1 MAATKE
7 IAKRAERPLRTPS
20 VRLRKSDTGGPG
32 ILRKRAGRGFTY
44 VDAEGERVT
53 DDDVLAR
60 IHDLVI
66 PPAWQDVWICPY
78 PGGHIQA
85 TGIDQKGRKQYLY
98 HRKWRE
104 RRDQEKF
111 DEMLLFARSLPTLR
125 GRVER
130 DLADAD
136 EDDMARERVLAA
148 AVRLLDRGF
157 FRIGSEDYAV
167 ENETYG
173 LATMRKDHVAL
184 RDGFLVFD
192 YPAKHGKRRVQSVI
206 DEEVAAVL
214 ARLKRRRGGIDELL
228 AYREGRRWRDVKSAD
243 INLYIKEITGQD
255 FSAKDFRTW
264 GATVLAAVA
273 LAVSPA
279 RDSKTARKRAV
290 VRAIKEVAGHLGNT
304 PAVARAS
311 YIDPRVIDR
320 YLDGISIYPAIEQLA
335 ADPQDTAIQGDV
347 EAAVLDLIEGHE
359 TAYVG
364 SPEEVL
370 ADVA

>member
-1 MAATKE
+1 MAATRE
-7 IAKRAERPLRTPS
+7 IAKRARRPLQTPS
-20 VRLRKSDTGGPG
+20 VRLRKADTGGPG
-32 ILRKRAGRGFTY
+32 ILRRRAGRGSSY
-44 VDAEGERVT
+44 VDADGRRVT

-85 TGIDQKGRKQYLY
+85 TGIDQRGRKQYLY

-125 GRVER
+125 ERVEA
-130 DLADAD
+130 DLGDRD
-136 EDDMARERVLAA
+136 EDDMGRERVLAA

-167 ENETYG
+167 ENEAYG
-173 LATMRKDHVAL
+173 LATMRKDHVTL
-184 RDGFLVFD
+184 RDGFIHFD

-206 DEEVAAVL
+206 DAEVAAVVE
-214 ARLKRRRGGIDELL
+214 RLKRRRGGIDELL

-243 INLYIKEITGQD
+243 INAYIKDITGED

-264 GATVLAAVA
+264 GATVFAAVA

-279 RDSKTARKRAV
+279 RDSKTARRRAV
-290 VRAIKEVAGHLGNT
+290 TRAIKEVAHHLGNT

-311 YIDPRVIDR
+311 YVDPRVIDR
-320 YLDGISIYPAIEQLA
+320 YLDGFVIDVGQLA
-335 ADPQDTAIQGDV
+335 ADPEDTAIQGDI
-347 EAAVLDLIEGHE
+347 EAAVLDLIEE
-359 TAYVG
+359 EDSAYVA
-364 SPEEVL
+364 PAEELL
-370 ADVA
+370 AATA